1 MSKQFVV
8 TCTTEAQAYAL
19 RDALELYA
27 RICIGQFHQISE
39 LMRAGVIPMA
49 SDGSGQRSTV
59 PVAAIN
65 AAEDALTVAKA
76 CCGNPANGGMSIGNP
91 HVHDSGKRAWE
102 LLKVVQKTLAEER
115 HEDGAASGVHHN
127 GLMVRYTDDPA
138 PTCAAVS
145 FDGVPAG

>member
-1 MSKQFVV
+1 MTKQFVV
-8 TCTTEAQAYAL
+8 TCATEAQAYAL

-49 SDGSGQRSTV
+49 SDGSGMRSTV
-59 PVAAIN
+59 DVREVI
-65 AAEDALTVAKA
+65 AAEEALTAAKA

-91 HVHDSGKRAWE
+91 HVHESAKRAWE
-102 LLKVVQKTLAEER
+102 MLKVVQKTLAEER
-115 HEDGAASGVHHN
+115 QEEGPARGVHHQ

-138 PTCAAVS
+138 PTCVVV
-145 FDGVPAG
+145 VPDHTPSG